1 MGKVTCGVHGSVCC
15 WRCDHCPKCEGTF
28 KRVGKGDY
36 CPECTAWLKAN
47 GYIFSAYYSDY
58 VKPEQD
64 TEQGRQS
71 RLDGLMA
78 TIQAAADRAEAPRTD
93 LAVTEALAR
102 STLGLP
108 CYGDLADSDIAA
120 ICAAIGRVLSADDRR
135 LRAGR

>member
-78 TIQAAADRAEAPRTD
+78 TIQAAADRAGP
-93 LAVTEALAR
+93 
-102 STLGLP
+102 
-108 CYGDLADSDIAA
+108 AA
-120 ICAAIGRVLSADDRR
+120 IPRPRRAHRNDLPAPAR
-135 LRAGR
+135 LRPGALEFRPSACLTRWGRLWPTSG